1 MPAHILVVDD
11 DRDMLALMA
20 NALRGAGHRVRTAE
34 DGAEALRRIG
44 LDAFDLVV
52 CDVLMPG
59 LSGRSFGRQLADQ
72 PDHPPLLF
80 VSAADMAP
88 GILPGA
94 FLRKPFPPEALVA
107 VVTTLLGQQR
117 R

>member
-11 DRDMLALMA
+11 DRDMRTLMA
-20 NALRGAGHRVRTAE
+20 HALREAGHRVRTAD
-34 DGAEALRRIG
+34 DGADAMRRIG
-44 LDAFDLVV
+44 QDSFDLIV

-59 LSGRSFGRQLADQ
+59 LTGRTLGRQLAEQ

-80 VSAADMAP
+80 VSAADMVP
-88 GILPGA
+88 GMLPGA

-107 VVTTLLGQQR
+107 VVTALLDQQR